1 MKTEKKQRPLWKTI
15 LIFGAVILACVV
27 LGFLVGSGMAM
38 AQNVGLFTGDLT
50 ARVQGSMV
58 SFSTVAY
65 IALWVVSLVIC
76 AFLYYKAK
84 RIAVGWDGQS
94 EEAPEKADRLLSYY
108 VILTNVLMILSW
120 LLFSLFVW
128 GGAAAEEED
137 PGLAFILLFV
147 VSNIALP
154 FIQRAA
160 VQLVKKIN
168 PEKQGEVLDF
178 HFQKD
183 WVHSMD
189 EMEKAML
196 YKASYVA
203 FRATTITCMA
213 LWLVCIIGEV
223 AFSWSLIPAVLV
235 AIIWLV
241 SMLAF
246 QIEAFRLEHK
256 TKK

>member
-15 LIFGAVILACVV
+15 LIFGAVMLVCVA

-38 AQNVGLFTGDLT
+38 AQNVGLFTGDFGS
-50 ARVQGSMV
+50 RVQEAAV
-58 SFSTVAY
+58 SISTVAY

-84 RIAVGWDGQS
+84 RIAADWDGQS

-120 LLFSLFVW
+120 LLFSLYVW
-128 GGAAAEEED
+128 GEAAAEED
-137 PGLAFILLFV
+137 PGFAFIILFG
-147 VSNIALP
+147 VSNIAQP

-223 AFSWSLIPAVLV
+223 AFSWSLIPAVFV

-256 TKK
+256 NQK

>member
-15 LIFGAVILACVV
+15 LILVIVLLACLV
-27 LGFLVGSGMAM
+27 LGLLVGMGTAI
-38 AQNVGLFTGDLT
+38 AQNEGLFTGDFGS
-50 ARVQGSMV
+50 RVQEAAV
-58 SFSTVAY
+58 SISTVAY
-65 IALWVVSLVIC
+65 IVLWVVSLVIC
-76 AFLYYKAK
+76 ATLYYKAK
-84 RIAVGWDGQS
+84 HIADAWDGQS
-94 EEAPEKADRLLSYY
+94 EEPPEKADRLLSYY

-128 GGAAAEEED
+128 GTAAAEED
-137 PGLAFILLFV
+137 PGFTFIILFL
-147 VSNIALP
+147 VSNVALP

-196 YKASYVA
+196 YKASYAA

-213 LWLVCIIGEV
+213 LWIVCIIGEV
-223 AFSWSLIPAVLV
+223 AFSWSLIPAVFV

-256 TKK
+256 RTK

>member
-15 LIFGAVILACVV
+15 LILVMVVLACLV
-27 LGFLVGSGMAM
+27 LGLLVGMGTAM
-38 AQNVGLFTGDLT
+38 AQNVGLFTGDLGS
-50 ARVQGSMV
+50 RVQEVAV
-58 SFSTVAY
+58 SVSTVAY
-65 IALWVVSLVIC
+65 IVLWVASLVIC

-84 RIAVGWDGQS
+84 RIAADWDGQS
-94 EEAPEKADRLLSYY
+94 EEPPEKADRLLSYY

-120 LLFSLFVW
+120 FLFSLYVW
-128 GGAAAEEED
+128 GGSATEED
-137 PGLAFILLFV
+137 PGLAFIFLFA
-147 VSNIALP
+147 VSSLALP

-196 YKASYVA
+196 YKASYAA

-213 LWLVCIIGEV
+213 LWIVCIIGEV
-223 AFSWSLIPAVLV
+223 AFSWSLIPAVFV

-246 QIEAFRLEHK
+246 QIQAFRLEHK
-256 TKK
+256 RKK